1 LGLVAVVVVRMPT
14 ETTLD
19 PEATRVDPRESLT
32 IITDITA

>member
-1 LGLVAVVVVRMPT
+1 LELVVVVVVRMPT

-19 PEATRVDPRESLT
+19 PEATWFDPRESLT